1 MVHGPERIAS
11 IILSLLQTRADT
23 ATICPSE
30 VARQLEPVSWRPLM
44 PEVRRVATIMAAA
57 GEVELRQ
64 RGVVVSPFTEI
75 RGPLRISL
83 ARRIDLDGAA
93 VQRPP

>member
-1 MVHGPERIAS
+1 MIYRPERIAG
-11 IILSLLQTRADT
+11 IILALLRTRANT

-30 VARQLEPVSWRPLM
+30 VARRLEPVSWRPLM

-75 RGPLRISL
+75 RGPLRIAL
-83 ARRIDLDGAA
+83 ARRTDVDGAA
-93 VQRPP
+93 V